1 MEYVKLRDVIIE
13 KISGEWGTEGT
24 ADNGVKVLRT
34 TNFTN
39 IGKIDYTEIVY
50 RIIPANKIEK
60 KRILYGDIII
70 EKSGG
75 SPNQPVGRVVFF
87 DKKDGSVYITNN
99 FTAILRPDPQ
109 FVYNK
114 FLFYSLFF
122 LHKKGITL
130 KYQNKTTGI
139 LNIRLDKYLEEKIL
153 VPSLT
158 DQVRIAKLLSRV
170 EELIEDR
177 KKSINLLDDLLKS
190 KFYDMFGNPVKN
202 EKAWE
207 EKILSDL
214 GTLDRGVSKHRPRN
228 APELLGGIYPLIQ
241 TGDVANSGLYIE
253 SYKQTYSKLVV
264 AQSKLWDKG
273 TLLITI
279 AANIAKTGILKIDAC
294 FPDSIVGFIPNHK
307 KTNSIYIHFVFQFFQ
322 QILEK
327 NAPQAA
333 QKNIN
338 LSILRN
344 LNIPVP
350 SIEMQNQ
357 FAEIAQKV
365 EALKKD
371 YKESLSKLENLYGS
385 LSQRV
390 FKGELDLSRLDIT
403 EELDKFNATLP
414 SQNTSIIAKLP
425 KSQQKDKKEKGEED
439 ENLRT
444 SITYE
449 TFGSSTESFFNS
461 ERIADLIIKRYKG
474 YHFSFEMVYH
484 FLKKQINNIDSYYF
498 ASEDLLK
505 DPKLSG
511 EQDLKKFFYSAING
525 ENPFIKLKQSFYN
538 SKDENF
544 NLKLTKE
551 DYEHLQNTNK
561 NDRSGI
567 YFSIEKL

>member
-253 SYKQTYSKLVV
+253 SYKQTYSKLGV

-327 NAPQAA
+327 
-333 QKNIN
+333 KC
-338 LSILRN
+338 S
-344 LNIPVP
+344 P
-350 SIEMQNQ
+350 SCS
-357 FAEIAQKV
+357 
-365 EALKKD
+365 KKH
-371 YKESLSKLENLYGS
+371 KSKY
-385 LSQRV
+385 
-390 FKGELDLSRLDIT
+390 T
-403 EELDKFNATLP
+403 
-414 SQNTSIIAKLP
+414 
-425 KSQQKDKKEKGEED
+425 
-439 ENLRT
+439 
-444 SITYE
+444 
-449 TFGSSTESFFNS
+449 
-461 ERIADLIIKRYKG
+461 
-474 YHFSFEMVYH
+474 
-484 FLKKQINNIDSYYF
+484 
-498 ASEDLLK
+498 
-505 DPKLSG
+505 
-511 EQDLKKFFYSAING
+511 
-525 ENPFIKLKQSFYN
+525 
-538 SKDENF
+538 
-544 NLKLTKE
+544 
-551 DYEHLQNTNK
+551 
-561 NDRSGI
+561 
-567 YFSIEKL
+567 

>member
-1 MEYVKLRDVIIE
+1 MDKVKLKDIAE
-13 KISGEWGTEGT
+13 LISGQSPSSSSYNKEGKGLPFFQGKT
-24 ADNGVKVLRT
+24 DFGVKYPQIRNWCTYPL
-34 TNFTN
+34 
-39 IGKIDYTEIVY
+39 KIAYPND
-50 RIIPANKIEK
+50 
-60 KRILYGDIII
+60 ILI
-70 EKSGG
+70 SVRA
-75 SPNQPVGRVVFF
+75 PVGPVNICTTESCIGRGLSAIRVN
-87 DKKDGSVYITNN
+87 KKSYYE
-99 FTAILRPDPQ
+99 
-109 FVYNK
+109 FVYYYLKENGSQIAK
-114 FLFYSLFF
+114 LGVGSTFLAITQKDLAAIKIPLF
-122 LHKKGITL
+122 LIET
-130 KYQNKTTGI
+130 QI
-139 LNIRLDKYLEEKIL
+139 
-153 VPSLT
+153 
-158 DQVRIAKLLSRV
+158 RIAKLLSEV
-170 EELIEDR
+170 EELIEER
-177 KKSINLLDDLLKS
+177 KKSIDLLDDLLKS
-190 KFYDMFGNPVKN
+190 KFHEMFGNPVKN
-202 EKAWE
+202 EKKWE
-207 EKILSDL
+207 EKTLSDL

-253 SYKQTYSKLVV
+253 SYKQTYSKLGV

-279 AANIAKTGILKIDAC
+279 AANIAKTGILKFDAC

-350 SIEMQNQ
+350 SIEMQNR
-357 FAEIAQKV
+357 FVEIVQKV
-365 EALKKD
+365 EALKKN

-414 SQNTSIIAKLP
+414 SKDATTIAKLP
-425 KSQQKDKKEKGEED
+425 KSQQKDKKEKGEKD

-449 TFGSSTESFFNS
+449 TFRSSTENVFNS

-474 YHFSFEMVYH
+474 YHFSFEMVYLY
-484 FLKKQINNIDSYYF
+484 LKKQINNIDSYYF

-505 DPKLSG
+505 DLKLSG

-525 ENPFIKLKQSFYN
+525 ENPFIKLKQYFYN

-544 NLKLTKE
+544 NLKLTIE
-551 DYEHLQNTNK
+551 DYERLQNTNK

>member
-253 SYKQTYSKLVV
+253 SYKQTYSKLGV

-449 TFGSSTESFFNS
+449 TFGSSTESFF
-461 ERIADLIIKRYKG
+461 
-474 YHFSFEMVYH
+474 
-484 FLKKQINNIDSYYF
+484 
-498 ASEDLLK
+498 
-505 DPKLSG
+505 
-511 EQDLKKFFYSAING
+511 
-525 ENPFIKLKQSFYN
+525 
-538 SKDENF
+538 
-544 NLKLTKE
+544 
-551 DYEHLQNTNK
+551 
-561 NDRSGI
+561 
-567 YFSIEKL
+567 